1 MTSGSNQIDLLP
13 LGFNLAVLYL
23 MEIEADMHLVRILV
37 SVAAFFTWWQLL
49 FWTRLFD
56 STAKYWDLIIQTV
69 IDILPFMGILIV
81 LLLMF
86 NSGLYVIQFNRY
98 LANDDTLFP
107 YEEGLMPMLVA
118 GILK

>member
-1 MTSGSNQIDLLP
+1 MY
-13 LGFNLAVLYL
+13 V
-23 MEIEADMHLVRILV
+23 EADMHVVRIV
-37 SVAAFFTWWQLL
+37 TSVAAFLTYWQLL

-56 STAKYWDLIIQTV
+56 STAKYWDLIIQT
-69 IDILPFMGILIV
+69 ILDILPFMGILIV

-86 NSGLYVIQFNRY
+86 NSGLYIVQINRY
-98 LANDDTLFP
+98 LAGDDTLFP